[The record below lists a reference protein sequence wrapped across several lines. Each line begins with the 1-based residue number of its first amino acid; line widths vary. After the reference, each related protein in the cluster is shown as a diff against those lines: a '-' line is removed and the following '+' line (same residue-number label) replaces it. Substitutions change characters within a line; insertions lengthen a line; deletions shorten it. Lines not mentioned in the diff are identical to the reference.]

1 MNRKLYFVILI
12 FLPIISFCQSL
23 SHSVIASDGGFYSFS
38 NGSLSQTFG
47 EIITQ
52 TTAVSTV
59 RLTQGF
65 QQTKPPFE
73 IGILEEIFGKLQISF
88 YPNPASKSVFIEL
101 KYNTH
106 LKFQLTLIDM
116 DGKLLLKKTIS
127 SDLNEVNIESLM
139 SGMYVVKITEPETGY
154 SNFYKFQKIF

>member
-73 IGILEEIFGKLQISF
+73 IGILE
-88 YPNPASKSVFIEL
+88 
-101 KYNTH
+101 
-106 LKFQLTLIDM
+106 
-116 DGKLLLKKTIS
+116 
-127 SDLNEVNIESLM
+127 
-139 SGMYVVKITEPETGY
+139 
-154 SNFYKFQKIF
+154 